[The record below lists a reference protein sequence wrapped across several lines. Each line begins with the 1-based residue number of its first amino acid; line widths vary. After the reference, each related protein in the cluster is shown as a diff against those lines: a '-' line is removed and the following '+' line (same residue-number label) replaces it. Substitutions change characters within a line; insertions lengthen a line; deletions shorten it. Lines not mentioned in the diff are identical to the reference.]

1 MCKETPLFHIN
12 LIARYM
18 RRARVRPCCWYLCL
32 FEQGTLNGHIKPPKN
47 VRFELGDLEDLV

>member
-1 MCKETPLFHIN
+1 MCKETPLFDIN

-32 FEQGTLNGHIKPPKN
+32 LEQGTLNGHINPPKKC
-47 VRFELGDLEDLV
+47 LDLNSETLRI

>member
-1 MCKETPLFHIN
+1 MCKETPLFRIN

-32 FEQGTLNGHIKPPKN
+32 FEQGTLNGHIKPPKM
-47 VRFELGDLEDLV
+47 LDLNSETLRI